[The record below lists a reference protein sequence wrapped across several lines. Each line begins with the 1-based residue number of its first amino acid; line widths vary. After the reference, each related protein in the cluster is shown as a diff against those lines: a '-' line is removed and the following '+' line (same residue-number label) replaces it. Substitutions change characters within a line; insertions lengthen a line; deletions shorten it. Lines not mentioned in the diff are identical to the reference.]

1 MRQLSKPIAL
11 ALVIGFLCSSSS
23 FATEGAFRAK
33 AIGGPKSAVFF
44 VEERTTETRS
54 LAVSSSM
61 IFFERPWIPNDK
73 NPNMGYCRSTKD
85 PDCDFS
91 KLHSGLAASIL
102 GVCDSTIKINCI
114 ESLSFGPSRDALV
127 PAKFVRYLDGRS
139 IPEDLDLNFF
149 GGKTASVW
157 TADNAPNLSG
167 SNTYLVAPVVDFGII
182 YKDYPKFLTRSFSL
196 DITPFST
203 KPQYGVRPEE
213 WMTPERRLAEISGS
227 AIPPRYLPKTQDGWD
242 KSGDC
247 FATQL
252 DQCLVQQ
259 DFPRDSVIQLK
270 IRLSKEL
277 GGWFKGRM
285 SDPTINV
292 DSLDSNNNLI
302 TVIAKPIEVAQV
314 AHAVD
319 QDKLSSKEKAI
330 LDEYAWGGTSDAR
343 RSIGPAASGE
353 GDRVFEFMDKAREIF
368 KDRAAGT
375 TSFWNFGTVNAGNG
389 SQCLSDTSKVLGIVT
404 TNAMGY
410 QGTAPSFQQSTL
422 AYRVVGPHFMPD
434 GITEVRGTY
443 DLVMRSEVARCLYGF
458 TNAPISATISITSGG
473 SEATVATTKISEENG
488 WLKLGA
494 YNFTFSAPT
503 LKVKLTQV
511 QPESPKVEAPKIE
524 TAQTEKTASASQTVQ
539 TQPTIAKKKAITCT
553 KGKLIRKVSG
563 LNPKCPNGFRKK

>member
-1 MRQLSKPIAL
+1 MRKLSTPIAL
-11 ALVIGFLCSSSS
+11 ALVISFHCSSLS
-23 FATEGAFRAK
+23 FATEGTFRAK

-54 LAVSSSM
+54 VAVSSSM
-61 IFFERPWIPNDK
+61 IFFERPWAQGDT

-157 TADNAPNLSG
+157 TADNAPNLG
-167 SNTYLVAPVVDFGII
+167 GTGTYLVAPVVDSEIF
-182 YKDYPKFLTRSFSL
+182 YKNDPKFKPKNFSV

-203 KPQYGVRPEE
+203 KPKYGVRPEE
-213 WMTPERRLAEISGS
+213 WLTPERRLAEIGGS
-227 AIPPRYLPKTQDGWD
+227 AIPPRFLPKTQDGWD

-285 SDPTINV
+285 SDPTISV

-302 TVIAKPIEVAQV
+302 TVMAKPIEVAQV

-343 RSIGPAASGE
+343 RLIGPAASGE

-375 TSFWNFGTVNAGNG
+375 TSFWNFGTVNSGSG
-389 SQCLSDTSKVLGIVT
+389 SQCLADTSKVLGIVT

-410 QGTAPSFQQSTL
+410 QGTAPGFQQSTL

-511 QPESPKVEAPKIE
+511 QPESPKVEAPKAE
-524 TAQTEKTASASQTVQ
+524 AAQPEKAASASQTVQ
-539 TQPTIAKKKAITCT
+539 TKPTIVKKKSISCT
-553 KGKLIRKVSG
+553 KGKLIRKISG
-563 LNPKCPNGFRKK
+563 INPKCPIGYKKR